1 MDAGDSCTVTI
12 IFVDIDWDKVSLSPS
27 PCCTDISPHFFARHW
42 WVPWRM
48 MLTFPPPPSNS
59 SNILPI
65 TLGSLRMHHVMRRAY
80 VKRWPPTCVRIWK
93 LNTDTLLHFC
103 FLFFLLL
110 LRIVESS
117 VSVWRVS
124 VNKTQHLN
132 KALVPIR
139 WRPLIICLS
148 PCCLW
153 RQINTSP
160 WHAFFSHFARFL
172 VPRLEQEESRTP
184 WQSIKFTVFTPR
196 AMQLWEDVNINMS
209 VKAVKG

>member
-1 MDAGDSCTVTI
+1 MRSYLEIEYWHAPPLL
-12 IFVDIDWDKVSLSPS
+12 LS
-27 PCCTDISPHFFARHW
+27 I
-42 WVPWRM
+42 
-48 MLTFPPPPSNS
+48 
-59 SNILPI
+59 
-65 TLGSLRMHHVMRRAY
+65 
-80 VKRWPPTCVRIWK
+80 
-93 LNTDTLLHFC
+93 
-103 FLFFLLL
+103 FLLL

-184 WQSIKFTVFTPR
+184 WQSNLQSSRHAPCNSERTSTLIC
-196 AMQLWEDVNINMS
+196 QLKQLKDRLPHPTLMGLLTIWPITRPLLIGQDS
-209 VKAVKG
+209 DS